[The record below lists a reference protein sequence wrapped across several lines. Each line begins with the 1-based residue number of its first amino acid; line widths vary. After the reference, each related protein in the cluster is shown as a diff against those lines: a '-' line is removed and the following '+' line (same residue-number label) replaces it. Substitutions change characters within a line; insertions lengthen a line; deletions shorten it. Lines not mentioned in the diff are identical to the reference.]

1 MGEIIIQHRGALNL
15 EKCFW
20 YLLAWKWNKG
30 KATLLTSKTSHYS
43 LNMTTE
49 NGTNTT
55 EIQRIDPNTSYRTL
69 GVYIS
74 PSGSSKGA
82 FQQLKGT
89 VLDYCANIVASKLT
103 RQEILTSFIQY
114 LLPKIRYQPPLL
126 LLSLSDCDKLMSP
139 ILTAILP
146 KMHTNRNTSRA
157 IVHGPEAFGGM
168 ALPHLH
174 TIQGIDKLKL
184 FLGHLRL
191 KDRTAQLIHYLHAF
205 NC

>member
-1 MGEIIIQHRGALNL
+1 
-15 EKCFW
+15 
-20 YLLAWKWNKG
+20 
-30 KATLLTSKTSHYS
+30 
-43 LNMTTE
+43 
-49 NGTNTT
+49 
-55 EIQRIDPNTSYRTL
+55 
-69 GVYIS
+69 VYIS

-191 KDRTAQLIHYLHAF
+191 KDRTAQLIHINLTCIELLTGTGDLFLNKEYSTYAWVEAGWVTSLWDFTSKINLTFSYPLAWSPPPPTETE
-205 NC
+205 

>member
-55 EIQRIDPNTSYRTL
+55 EIQRIDPNISYR
-69 GVYIS
+69 
-74 PSGSSKGA
+74 
-82 FQQLKGT
+82 T

-114 LLPKIRYQPPLL
+114 LLLKIRYQPPLL